1 MALTITYTFVVDT
14 PAEAAK
20 VNANFT
26 AVKNFVDA
34 LQAGT
39 NFAAGAIGTAA
50 LADGS
55 VTSAKLAASALASAQ
70 GAQFVLADAIFG

>member
-20 VNANFT
+20 VNANFA
-26 AVKNFVDA
+26 AVKNFVNA
-34 LQAGT
+34 LQDGSGI
-39 NFAAGAIGTAA
+39 AAGAITTVK

-55 VTSAKLAASALASAQ
+55 VTSAKLAASAATSAQ